1 MNNCTFTGNIVRD
14 AELRYTQG
22 GMAIASF
29 TLAVDRGYGE
39 KKTTAFLGMTLF
51 GKRAES
57 LVQHLTKGSK
67 VGVVA
72 EVSQSSWEQDG
83 EKRSKIEFI
92 VNDVELMGGA
102 KANDKPYQPKPYHA
116 PPELFE
122 GDDLDSAIP
131 F

>member
-1 MNNCTFTGNIVRD
+1 MNNCTFTGNITRD
-14 AELRYTQG
+14 AELRFTQG

-29 TLAVDRGYGE
+29 TLAVNRGFGE
-39 KKTTAFLGMTLF
+39 KQTTAFLGMVLF

-83 EKRSKIEFI
+83 QKRSKLEFI
-92 VNDVELMGGA
+92 VNDLELMGGA
-102 KANDKPYQPKPYHA
+102 RPSDKLHAPKAEYA

-122 GDDLDSAIP
+122 GDDLDDVP